1 MSQRRELDDGD
12 FLLLEAHAPRS
23 LTIFDT
29 IRPERPVAGSPDPVQ
44 QQWQLYEASI
54 SRLERL
60 GLLHNWIRVDHETEL
75 PKFDRF
81 TGEAIGTI
89 VITALGRL
97 VLRNVGLLDETTT

>member
-12 FLLLEAHAPRS
+12 LLLLEAHAPRS

-29 IRPERPVAGSPDPVQ
+29 IRPERPVATVQ